1 MQAHLLYALERSFM
15 TTTGG
20 SIDTEAAVAYARK
33 HGLRALAIARGDDI
47 LIEEYGDGA
56 SRQTPHPLY
65 SGTKSFW
72 GVAAIYAQSDGVLAL
87 DERVAETIDLWRE
100 DPWKRRVTLRML
112 LSLTAGFGFGGLG
125 SAVPTYERALNLP
138 LRDEPGSRFTYG
150 GIPLQVFGAVFA
162 RKLAASGQ
170 TPHDYLRARVLER
183 AGVRVDNWR
192 KLSDGTHPL
201 PTGAFLTAL
210 DWLEYGRFVLRERAS
225 LGPCFEGSKAN
236 ARYGLGWWLGAAGAP
251 EGLVYA
257 SGSGGQALY
266 LVPSL
271 KMTVVH
277 FGKSSSY
284 RHDAFV
290 KRLFAR
296 RAGT

>member
-1 MQAHLLYALERSFM
+1 MQALLLGALERSFM
-15 TTTGG
+15 RAT
-20 SIDTEAAVAYARK
+20 SAPIETEAALAYAHK
-33 HGLRALAIARGDDI
+33 HGLRALAIARGDD
-47 LIEEYGDGA
+47 LLLEEYGDGCA
-56 SRQTPHPLY
+56 RQTPHPLY

-72 GVAAIYAQSDGVLAL
+72 GVAALDAQSDGLLAL
-87 DERVAETIDLWRE
+87 DEPVADTIDLWRD

-125 SAVPTYERALNLP
+125 AAVPVYERALNMS

-150 GIPLQVFGAVFA
+150 GIGFQVFGAVFA
-162 RKLAASGQ
+162 RKLAARKQ
-170 TPHDYLRARVLER
+170 TPHDYLRAQILEP
-183 AGVRVDNWR
+183 AGVHVADWR
-192 KLSDGTHPL
+192 KLSDGSHPL

-210 DWLEYGRFVLRERAS
+210 DWLAYGRFVLRERAS
-225 LGPCFEGSKAN
+225 LDPCFEGSQAN
-236 ARYGLGWWLGAAGAP
+236 ARYGLGWWLGGPGAP
-251 EGLVYA
+251 DGLVYA

-266 LVPSL
+266 LLPSS

-284 RHDAFV
+284 RHEAFL

-296 RAGT
+296 